1 MTIAASGAISFSDL
15 QTEFGG
21 SNPISLNEYYVGGSN
36 VPSGI
41 GGFNPNSI
49 PSSGTISMSQFY
61 DSSNAVESW
70 SATVNP
76 SARPAPYTRSTGQ
89 EEVWGYVG
97 SNQATLSDTTPNNGI
112 SFKNGTIQE
121 CIHSR
126 FTLTIDK
133 QPPSVTHTTVL
144 KVSGLPTSNQN
155 TDKLAFDSFAF
166 GSYSKLRS
174 AASYGNNGGGV
185 HTWTWTNSSTDTS
198 TTSRTLTLDCFA

>member
-1 MTIAASGAISFSDL
+1 MALQSSGAISL
-15 QTEFGG
+15 ANIQTEFGG

-49 PSSGTISMSQFY
+49 PSSGAISMSQFY
-61 DSSNAVESW
+61 NSTNAIESW
-70 SATVNP
+70 SATINP

-97 SNQATLSDTTPNNGI
+97 SNQATLSDTTPENGT

-121 CIHSR
+121 CIHSK

-133 QPPSVTHTTVL
+133 APPSVTHTTVL

-155 TDKLAFDSFAF
+155 TDTQAFDQMSF
-166 GSYSKLRS
+166 GSYVKLRS
-174 AASYGNNGGGV
+174 AATYGNNGGGT
-185 HTWTWTNSSTDTS
+185 HTWTWTNTSTDQS